1 MNKISFHCR
10 SRKIQFEWF
19 GPFQNFFRGF
29 GGKVGQH
36 SCLHL
41 GNLNNWPKLL
51 VNAVTGPTRSS
62 ANAAILL
69 LHFKHYLGRLC
80 PLPKL
85 LPTKSQ
91 PLTRSASLWNSDQD
105 GLWLR
110 SALNLQ
116 NFPGKNFVVKFPC
129 LLVCRR
135 QAFPVF
141 VTKRRQICRP
151 KVVFLSRTGLE
162 IFQRTAYFC
171 LPDHQNM
178 EAAVSFLLQSA
189 WLQ

>member
-1 MNKISFHCR
+1 M
-10 SRKIQFEWF
+10 
-19 GPFQNFFRGF
+19 
-29 GGKVGQH
+29 GQH

-69 LHFKHYLGRLC
+69 LLLHFKHYLGRLC

-85 LPTKSQ
+85 LPTKSL

-116 NFPGKNFVVKFPC
+116 NFQGKNFVVKFPC
-129 LLVCRR
+129 LLV
-135 QAFPVF
+135 
-141 VTKRRQICRP
+141 
-151 KVVFLSRTGLE
+151 
-162 IFQRTAYFC
+162 
-171 LPDHQNM
+171 
-178 EAAVSFLLQSA
+178 
-189 WLQ
+189 